1 MDRPCEH
8 GRAGVVFSS
17 SPGSW
22 DAVAVGGESDPS
34 QMDFAGRKRKE
45 GGDGFGLFLED
56 GGGFLSREGD
66 SRFGSCAAA
75 QLSRLETA
83 SASGRFGSS
92 GCRVGPAIL
101 CHFFILFFSL

>member
-66 SRFGSCAAA
+66 SLRFLRRRSIEQVGNRFG
-75 QLSRLETA
+75 
-83 SASGRFGSS
+83 FG
-92 GCRVGPAIL
+92 
-101 CHFFILFFSL
+101 